1 MEKTQKQRLLDA
13 QEKRELSKIVPNAVA
28 LAMGV
33 ASIVLSVLDESQTTI
48 GILLGFGIVV
58 LAIAG
63 MNSIETEVS

>member
-48 GILLGFGIVV
+48 GILLAFGIAV